1 MCRSLWQTP
10 AALTLISTCVPAG
23 CGVGWST
30 SLKGALNS
38 ATWKLFMASLPMFL
52 PYDQTDTL
60 AVYLGQGMMA
70 SHVLACR
77 HGAKF
82 GHFAG
87 ASLVGARAA
96 GAETAARGRRDRRWR
111 LAGRN
116 AFGRPHVRVGHRN
129 RLDQQRGIG
138 MRGPGKQLLR
148 RTDLA
153 QPAEIHH
160 RDAVADRLHHREIVG
175 DEQQRQSEARLHLF
189 QQIQDLRANRNVER
203 RDRLVADD
211 ELGVEHQCPRDADAL
226 ALSAG
231 KFMRQPP

>member
-77 HGAKF
+77 HRAKF

-111 LAGRN
+111 LAGPD
-116 AFGRPHVRVGHRN
+116 AFGRAH
-129 RLDQQRGIG
+129 
-138 MRGPGKQLLR
+138 GPGGDR
-148 RTDLA
+148 DRLA
-153 QPAEIHH
+153 QP
-160 RDAVADRLHHREIVG
+160 RRVG
-175 DEQQRQSEARLHLF
+175 
-189 QQIQDLRANRNVER
+189 V
-203 RDRLVADD
+203 
-211 ELGVEHQCPRDADAL
+211 
-226 ALSAG
+226 
-231 KFMRQPP
+231 